1 MKIAIAGCGNIGET
15 YARTFLKLEDVEII
29 LPARDNAQAEKL
41 KMKDLGKVI
50 PYDDEITACDVVVL
64 SVKPQEFLNVGK
76 MLRYKIGTDAI
87 VISVMAGITIAQIQ
101 TELEHAQVLRTMPN
115 AAVEVGLGMTGL
127 TASKEVTAENLQ
139 KAEALLAGTGKTFYF
154 NDENLLDAVTALS
167 GSGPAYFYY
176 MLKYM
181 GQAGVKMG
189 MDEATAVMFA
199 RQTMLGAVHLYDK
212 SGKTPAE
219 LISVVASKGGTTEAA
234 LHVFDSAQVG
244 NNIAAGIL
252 QACKRAQEL
261 SK

>member
-15 YARTFLKLEDVEII
+15 YARTFLKLDGVEIV
-29 LPARDNAQAEKL
+29 LLARDEAQAEKL
-41 KMKDLGKVI
+41 KLKNLGKVI
-50 PYDDEITACDVVVL
+50 PYGDEIKSCNVVVL

-76 MLRYKIGTDAI
+76 SLHRKMGEGAI
-87 VISVMAGITIAQIQ
+87 LISVMAGITISQIQ
-101 TELEHAQVLRTMPN
+101 HELEHQQVLRTMPN
-115 AAVEVGLGMTGL
+115 AAVEVGLGMTGI
-127 TASKEVTAENLQ
+127 TASKEVTDENRK

-154 NDENLLDAVTALS
+154 NDERLLDAVTALS

-181 GQAGVKMG
+181 GEAGVKMG
-189 MDEATAVMFA
+189 MDEATAVMLA

-234 LHVFDSAQVG
+234 LRVFENTQVG
-244 NNIAAGIL
+244 TNIAEGIL
-252 QACKRAQEL
+252 QACQRAQEL